1 MGSSVGGHQH
11 QDASDVTNSMRVSEI
26 GKDQD
31 GHWRLVPGERAIPVP
46 GEGEVL
52 IRVHSAGVN
61 GHDVHQVH
69 RGGHPIAP
77 GETDLP
83 GLEVSGTIVAVA
95 DGVHRW
101 KSGDAVCALM
111 RGGGYAEYAL
121 AAAPLCLPLPDGVG
135 LAEAAS
141 LPEALFTVWSNV
153 IVDAA
158 MLPGETFLMNGG
170 TSGIGVTAIQLLS
183 ALGHT
188 VYATA
193 RGPDKV
199 AFCHRL
205 GAARAIDYDTE
216 DFVEVLTEETGG
228 RGVDVILDIVGGD
241 YLDRDLQ
248 IVAQGGRLVFIGA
261 ARGFEAKI
269 DIRKLMNRRARVS
282 GSLLRPRPLG
292 YKRSVAEALEARV
305 WPLIAAGRIK
315 PVIDRS
321 FPLSASGEAIALL
334 ENRQHV
340 GKVILSIA
348 P

>member
-1 MGSSVGGHQH
+1 
-11 QDASDVTNSMRVSEI
+11 MRVSEI
-26 GKDQD
+26 ARDED

-52 IRVHSAGVN
+52 IQVHSAGVN

-69 RGGHPIAP
+69 RGGHPIAV

-83 GLEVSGTIVAVA
+83 GLEVSGTIVAVG
-95 DGVHRW
+95 DGVQRW

-111 RGGGYAEYAL
+111 RGGGYAEYAV
-121 AAAPLCLPLPDGVG
+121 AAAPLCLPLPEAVG
-135 LAEAAS
+135 LAAAAS

-153 IVDAA
+153 MVDAA
-158 MLPGETFLMNGG
+158 LLPGETFLMNGG

-199 AFCHRL
+199 AICHRL
-205 GAARAIDYDTE
+205 GASRAIDYDTE
-216 DFVEVLTEETGG
+216 DFAAVLTQETGG

-248 IVAQGGRLVFIGA
+248 IVAPGGRVVFIGA
-261 ARGFEAKI
+261 ARGYEAQM
-269 DIRKLMNRRARVS
+269 DIRKLMIRQARVS
-282 GSLLRPRPLG
+282 GSLLRPRSLAF
-292 YKRSVAEALEARV
+292 KRAVAEALEARA
-305 WPLIAAGRIK
+305 WPLIAAGRFK

-321 FPLSASGEAIALL
+321 FPLSAAGEAIAFL

-340 GKVILSIA
+340 GKVILSVA
-348 P
+348 R

>member
-1 MGSSVGGHQH
+1 
-11 QDASDVTNSMRVSEI
+11 MRVSEI
-26 GKDQD
+26 LKGKD

-46 GEGEVL
+46 GDGEVL

-69 RGGHPIAP
+69 GGGHPIAP

-95 DGVHRW
+95 GRVERW
-101 KSGDAVCALM
+101 KPGDAVCALL
-111 RGGGYAEYAL
+111 RGGGYAEYAV
-121 AAAPLCLPLPDGVG
+121 ATAPLCLPLPEGVG

-153 IVDAA
+153 IVDAGL
-158 MLPGETFLMNGG
+158 LPGETFLMNGG

-183 ALGHT
+183 AMGHT

-199 AFCHRL
+199 ALCRRL

-216 DFVEVLTEETGG
+216 DFVQVLTEETGG

-241 YLDRDLQ
+241 YLDRDLK
-248 IVAQGGRLVFIGA
+248 IAAHGARLVFIGA

-269 DIRKLMNRRARVS
+269 DIRKLMYRQARVS
-282 GSLLRPRPLG
+282 GSLLRPRPLAF
-292 YKRSVAEALEARV
+292 KRAVAEALEARA
-305 WPLIAAGRIK
+305 WPLIARGRFK

-321 FPLSASGEAIALL
+321 FTLAAAGEALALL

-348 P
+348 G